1 MLGLVGF
8 LRENPLKTIDHGSRV
23 GGMAL
28 FGGIYYLY
36 LRVFGT
42 AHWMVKPG

>member
-1 MLGLVGF
+1 MLGLVGI
-8 LRENPLKTIDHGSRV
+8 LRETPLKTIDHGSRV

-28 FGGIYYLY
+28 YGRIYYLY
-36 LRVFGT
+36 LRGFEI